1 MKQMKK
7 RLCGILALGMCIS
20 AMTGCAANPD
30 KGVVTSKNDGV
41 FEQNMTV
48 PATAPLDEQV
58 QYAETFTST
67 DGTAEYIIN
76 LDQKMTSDPLPIVE
90 VVPHMFTGEDVERIA
105 QVLFGDADFYEREH
119 EEDAEYSKEQLQK
132 RINWMSEIAST
143 EAINTLLGA
152 EDADGYPQDYT
163 QQIDLLKMFL
173 QQYTVQ
179 METAPEENPHEPCD
193 WTFKRDSE
201 YASSYN
207 AHGNDWIIATVDLGE
222 LNYHV
227 YVVRRDKG
235 DYKYNELSVAFGD
248 GLGYPDLEMAYL
260 RAKVCRTPEPTHEQ
274 IDALTEKAQTML
286 DQMGMG
292 QWKVSHTY
300 VIAETYGDAVEYQVQ
315 IGASPVFNDV
325 HAIYGQ
331 RIKSLTSEDANAS
344 NYFMT
349 SAVFHFSA
357 NGDLI
362 YFDMNAPVDVKMVV
376 NDGAAILSTE
386 ELMERAKDHLSLIG
400 AESQYMAAILSNWY
414 QKPITCKVEIDH
426 LEFGLARTR
435 VANKDFTFYYVPA
448 FVLHGSATYYD
459 KQTGEYI
466 EFPYE
471 PDVEMERPLVWI
483 NAVDGSIIGEE

>member
-1 MKQMKK
+1 MRQLKK
-7 RLCGILALGMCIS
+7 RPCGILAMVMCMS

-58 QYAETFTST
+58 QHSESFTST

-90 VVPHMFTGEDVERIA
+90 VVPHMFTGEDVKRIA

-143 EAINTLLGA
+143 EAINALLGA
-152 EDADGYPQDYT
+152 EDVDGYPRDYT
-163 QQIDLLKMFL
+163 QQIDLLKMFI

-207 AHGNDWIIATVDLGE
+207 AYGNDWIIATVDLGE

-227 YVVRRDKG
+227 FVVRRDKG
-235 DYKYNELSVAFGD
+235 DYKYNELIVQFGD

-260 RAKVCRTPEPTHEQ
+260 RAKVCRTPEPTQEQ
-274 IDALTEKAQTML
+274 IDALVEKAQTML
-286 DQMGMG
+286 DQMSMG
-292 QWKVSHTY
+292 QWKVSYTN
-300 VIAETYGDAVEYQVQ
+300 VIEETYGNAVEYQVQ

-325 HAIYGQ
+325 DAIYGQ

-344 NYFMT
+344 NYFIT

-362 YFDMNAPVDVKMVV
+362 YFDMNAPVEVKTVV
-376 NDGAAILSTE
+376 NDGVAILSTE
-386 ELMERAKDHLSLIG
+386 ELMDRAKEHLSLYG
-400 AESQYMAAILSNWY
+400 ADAQYFSAFISNWY
-414 QKPITCKVEIDH
+414 QKPMTCKVEIDR
-426 LEFGLARTR
+426 LEFGLARVK
-435 VANKDFTFYYVPA
+435 VANTDFTYYYTPA
-448 FVLHGSATYYD
+448 FVVHGSVKYYD

-466 EFPYE
+466 EYPYE
-471 PDVEMERPLVWI
+471 PDVEMEQALVWI
-483 NAVDGSIIGEE
+483 NAVDGSIIEQS